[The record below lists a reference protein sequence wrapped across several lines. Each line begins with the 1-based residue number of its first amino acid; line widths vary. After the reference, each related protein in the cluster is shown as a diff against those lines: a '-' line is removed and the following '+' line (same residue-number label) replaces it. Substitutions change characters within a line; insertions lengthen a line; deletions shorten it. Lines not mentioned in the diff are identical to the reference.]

1 MSATRYRIRFSKGSA
16 LRFTGHLDLH
26 RAWERTLR
34 RAGLPVAFSEGFNPR
49 PRINIGLALPLGCT
63 SRGDLL
69 DLWLSEPI
77 DEAQLHQRL
86 AEAAPPGLEIEQVR
100 TISSDAP
107 KLQMIIV
114 AAEYQVDVQPA
125 DLQELAD
132 RAAAL
137 MAAEE
142 LPRERRGKAYDLR
155 PLIEDLALRDDGW
168 LVMRLTVDSRGT
180 GRPDEVLRALGL
192 TAEDYA
198 PVRVG
203 LKLSR

>member
-1 MSATRYRIRFSKGSA
+1 MSVTRYRIQFSKGSA

-34 RAGLPVAFSEGFNPR
+34 RAGLPLAFSEGFNPR
-49 PRINIGLALPLGCT
+49 PRLSIGEALPLGCT

-69 DLWLSEPI
+69 DLWLSEPV
-77 DEAQLHQRL
+77 DPQQLRERL

-100 TISSDAP
+100 TIPSDAP
-107 KLQMIIV
+107 KLQKLIST
-114 AAEYQVDVQPA
+114 AEYQVQVQPG
-125 DLQELAD
+125 DLPGLAE

-137 MAAEE
+137 MEAEK
-142 LPRERRGKAYDLR
+142 LPRARRGKAYDLR
-155 PLIEDLALRDDGW
+155 PLLEDLAVRDDGW
-168 LVMRLTVDSRGT
+168 VVMQLTVGARGT

-198 PVRVG
+198 PIRVG
-203 LKLSR
+203 LKLSS